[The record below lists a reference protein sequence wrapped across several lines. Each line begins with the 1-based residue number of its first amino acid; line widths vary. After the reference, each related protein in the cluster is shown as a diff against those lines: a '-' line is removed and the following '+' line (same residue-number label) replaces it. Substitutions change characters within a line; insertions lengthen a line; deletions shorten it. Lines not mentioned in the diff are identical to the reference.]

1 MGFEPFLWN
10 VSLEPFF
17 EERVLSSSPVLYYRN
32 LVLSHSFFC
41 TILLIII
48 DSNFHNHPKSST
60 KQRKPV

>member
-32 LVLSHSFFC
+32 LVLSH
-41 TILLIII
+41 
-48 DSNFHNHPKSST
+48 
-60 KQRKPV
+60 